1 MITFAL
7 IDQLTLILEDY
18 PMSARTTV
26 RVPGQDD
33 FTFPGAL
40 TVAQAK
46 SFIQA
51 TVPSIN
57 SMDGTIESGTPG
69 GTGNVVIAFTQRSGS
84 KG

>member
-1 MITFAL
+1 MA
-7 IDQLTLILEDY
+7 
-18 PMSARTTV
+18 ARTTV
-26 RVPGQDD
+26 RVPGHDD

-46 SFIQA
+46 SFIQGQ
-51 TVPSIN
+51 VPSIN

-69 GTGNVVIAFTQRSGS
+69 GIGNVTIAFTQRSGS